1 MKLSNKNILL
11 ISVIATF
18 ALLLFVYSCAS
29 LQIPEPGKNTQS
41 ILIIP
46 TVKVAGVTRSHFG
59 KFELYVKGQKDRIM
73 INPVY
78 KYTIVTTLEPGDY
91 EIYKIQ
97 PIYNNPRPQAKP
109 LEVNIKFKILPGHIT
124 ILSSALYWQM
134 HSRGMYYGMDKFPD
148 DEKMKL
154 ISELRTQKNFQ
165 LWILSS

>member
-1 MKLSNKNILL
+1 MKLSSKNFLWVSI
-11 ISVIATF
+11 IATF
-18 ALLLFVYSCAS
+18 ALLLFAFSCATF
-29 LQIPEPGKNTQS
+29 QIPEPGTNTQS

-46 TVKVAGVTRSHFG
+46 TVKVAGVSRSHFG
-59 KFELYVKGQKDRIM
+59 KFELYVKGQKERII

-78 KYTIVTTLEPGDY
+78 KYTIVTTLKPGDY

-97 PIYNNPRPQAKP
+97 PIYNNPRPQARP
-109 LEVNIKFKILPGHIT
+109 LEVNIKFSLQQGHIT

-154 ISELRTQKNFQ
+154 ISELRTQKNFH
-165 LWILSS
+165 LWMLSS